1 MADPIIAGLGVVALM
16 GAAATISGAAEDL
29 ESDVGSMS
37 NPNSQVQLAPQMGN
51 LHRIFNKAVSG
62 EPVQM
67 GTMAGIAGSV
77 AFVLISLNLPVIMA
91 LAGGAAFAA
100 LVHATFATTSHLGRT
115 VSVSKFGQPLFLDVV
130 TEHLGPIAGH
140 GFIVTFTIIGVS
152 YLMTLPIQGFAHP
165 FPLPMLAVLWG
176 ITIGAIGSST
186 GDIHYGGEREYQQYP
201 FGGGIPV
208 RIHGDITRKAE
219 LGARNSLDA
228 VNFCAKYG
236 GPVTGFCFGAIVF
249 FSFWSTVVGGIF
261 GSVTG
266 TILPGNSD
274 SNTAL
279 AVGTTILFII
289 IILIIII
296 NNRMEVFARNKYGPY
311 LK

>member
-16 GAAATISGAAEDL
+16 GAAATIAGAAEDL

-77 AFVLISLNLPVIMA
+77 AFVLINALHLPVIMSI
-91 LAGGAAFAA
+91 AGGAALAA
-100 LVHATFATTSHLGRT
+100 LVHVTFATTSHLGRT
-115 VSVSKFGQPLFLDVV
+115 VSLSKFGQPLFMDVIV
-130 TEHLGPIAGH
+130 EHLGPIAGH
-140 GFIVTFTIIGVS
+140 GFIVTFTIVGLS
-152 YLMTLPIQGFAHP
+152 YLMTLPIQGFGHP

-219 LGARNSLDA
+219 LGARNSLDV

-236 GPVTGFCFGAIVF
+236 GPVTGLAFGTIVF
-249 FSFWSTVVGGIF
+249 FSFWSTVVGGI
-261 GSVTG
+261 VA
-266 TILPGNSD
+266 PG
-274 SNTAL
+274 NTAL
-279 AVGTTILFII
+279 TIGTAILFV
-289 IILIIII
+289 ILILLIII
-296 NNRMEVFARNKYGPY
+296 NNRIEVFARNKYGPY
-311 LK
+311 KE